1 MKKILIALLLASAVT
16 TTLANEV
23 IRLVVPFGV
32 GGPTDKLARLLARD
46 VRELSGRTIIVENRP
61 GAGGEIAANIV
72 SAAPRSDTVLLM
84 FGTPLVFALKPEKF
98 SLSVFPP
105 VASLGRLNM
114 MVGVH
119 PDSTIRTFR
128 DLQNYDSKKSLTYST
143 SGKGSLSF
151 LVGEMLK
158 TNLNKNM
165 IDVPYPSDAQRMIDI
180 LAGRTDIAILH
191 TDQAMKYIQAQQLL
205 PIVSLTDQRD
215 PDLPAVPSI
224 KEFGI
229 NDLTVNSHFFIV
241 SNNPTNKENIALIQ
255 KTLTQVLNDP
265 ILNKP
270 YKAEGLTIAPGS
282 KTLSIEQLQK
292 EISHYQTLIKKAN
305 MASE

>member
-1 MKKILIALLLASAVT
+1 VQSSLEFDA
-16 TTLANEV
+16 
-23 IRLVVPFGV
+23 
-32 GGPTDKLARLLARD
+32 AR
-46 VRELSGRTIIVENRP
+46 
-61 GAGGEIAANIV
+61 
-72 SAAPRSDTVLLM
+72 RSYL
-84 FGTPLVFALKPEKF
+84 
-98 SLSVFPP
+98 
-105 VASLGRLNM
+105 M
-114 MVGVH
+114 MVLRPEPKPPSWPPGDAIEAN
-119 PDSTIRTFR
+119 PTTKPLDDPQLSIPLKKPR
-128 DLQNYDSKKSLTYST
+128 DKICVSFCIPA
-143 SGKGSLSF
+143 LSF
-151 LVGEMLK
+151 LIGEMLK

-165 IDVPYPSDAQRMIDI
+165 IDVPYPSDAQRLIDI
-180 LAGRTDIAILH
+180 LAGRTDIAILP

-229 NDLTVNSHFFIV
+229 NDLTVNAHFFIV

-292 EISHYQTLIKKAN
+292 EISHLQTLIKKAN